1 MSHLTSPVAKSSG
14 GPLGPPYR
22 LGMIQWHITT
32 QLRPLGARSHGRTR
46 RSSVDRARLC
56 PLPINRTR
64 LGWGRFFIFIFRA
77 EPCEG
82 SAQEAREART
92 DLFYQRVATLSNLTH
107 SCPLGGRPPSGPGVG
122 DPMPWSGFW
131 HDHFQSWMDWGPCS
145 RRCGAGG
152 PAAVDGA
159 FARSASLPTGRCWCG
174 EPRRRRAISYFSS
187 YSWECAVAM
196 DGAAADCGVWTA
208 CSSGKPVMR
217 GAWAAAR

>member
-1 MSHLTSPVAKSSG
+1 MRALT
-14 GPLGPPYR
+14 
-22 LGMIQWHITT
+22 
-32 QLRPLGARSHGRTR
+32 
-46 RSSVDRARLC
+46 
-56 PLPINRTR
+56 
-64 LGWGRFFIFIFRA
+64 A
-77 EPCEG
+77 EPADLLWIGHACALCLSTEPALAG
-82 SAQEAREART
+82 GASSYSYSGPSHAREARRRRARLGLT
-92 DLFYQRVATLSNLTH
+92 SSISGSPPSTH